1 MTLYELHYRDHV
13 AQRMYALLQGV
24 EDAAKDAGVEC
35 TLLLSAATM
44 LLCQTTDAARKP
56 TCRKGDTRAA
66 VKKQNALRVRGGKKL
81 FMLCTPSSQRP
92 LKLMD
97 SSFDLTLLLNAA
109 HKHVAEY
116 RHPEEVLLGQTRP
129 ASIEAARETSLFKYV
144 THLRNAIGHGNV
156 WWGPPQR
163 QLPPNHPDP
172 AGQQAKPAV
181 TPVESTTC
189 DTDRT
194 APSVIERIF
203 FASTDDPNQGC
214 RRCYTAMCENG
225 NLDWMLSSITVDGFR
240 DFLMWWCD
248 ELIHY
253 QASPAEVAGTIERAT
268 AERKA
273 V

>member
-1 MTLYELHYRDHV
+1 MTMYELQYRDQV
-13 AQRMYALLQGV
+13 AKRVLALLQGV

-56 TCRKGDTRAA
+56 TCRKGDTGAA
-66 VKKQNALRVRGGKKL
+66 VKKQNKLAERGGKKL
-81 FMLCTPSSQRP
+81 DKLCERTSVRH
-92 LKLMD
+92 LRLMD
-97 SSFDLTLLLNAA
+97 SSFDLRLLPKAE
-109 HKHVAEY
+109 HEHVAEY

-181 TPVESTTC
+181 TPVVSMTC
-189 DTDRT
+189 DTDR
-194 APSVIERIF
+194 AISSVIERIF
-203 FASTDDPNQGC
+203 FASTLDPSKGC
-214 RRCYTAMCENG
+214 KDCYSAMCKNG
-225 NLDWMLSSITVDGFR
+225 SLDWMLSSITVDGFR
-240 DFLMWWCD
+240 DFLMWWCN

-253 QASPAEVAGTIERAT
+253 QASPADVAGTIEWAT

-273 V
+273 M